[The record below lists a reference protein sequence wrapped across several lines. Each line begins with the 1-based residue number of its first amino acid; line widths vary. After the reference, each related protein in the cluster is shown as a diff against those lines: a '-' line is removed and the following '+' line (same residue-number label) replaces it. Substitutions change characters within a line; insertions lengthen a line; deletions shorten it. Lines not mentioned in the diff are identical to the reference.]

1 MAKIVSVVIPDW
13 IDEEEIKTLVM
24 SYIERKILG
33 LSGSVD
39 RKTYL
44 KLLDLMRVSEEDVE
58 FELEKELELLKNMR
72 RKDKERALG
81 SH

>member
-1 MAKIVSVVIPDW
+1 MAKVVSVIVPDW
-13 IDEEEIKTLVM
+13 VDEEEIKALVI

-58 FELEKELELLKNMR
+58 FELEKELEFLRNIRK
-72 RKDKERALG
+72 KDKERVLK
-81 SH
+81 

>member
-1 MAKIVSVVIPDW
+1 MAKIVSVVVPDW

>member
-1 MAKIVSVVIPDW
+1 MAKVVSVVVPDW
-13 IDEEEIKTLVM
+13 VDEDEIKTLVM

-39 RKTYL
+39 RNTYL
-44 KLLDLMRVSEEDVE
+44 KLLDLMRVSEKDVE

-72 RKDKERALG
+72 KKDKERVLG
-81 SH
+81 SY